1 MSTLQTLYAGKASAP
16 VAKIEIDIENV
27 ALASRGATITVD
39 GTDAG
44 NKAYIIDGIHS
55 HCDADGELKYWE
67 YANPANI
74 IIKFSEI
81 KHINKF
87 ALFHYPKTT
96 YVEDKS
102 QVPIEEYTIFYD
114 TTGTGDYVAWS
125 GLVDKGSDY
134 GLAAVSISNGYVSGN
149 EQSYNVFFDETGVEA
164 YGIKIQVEAYSDTVR
179 ICEIEVWTTKQLDY
193 AGRFSINKGKDIIT
207 SQFKVST
214 SAVEIFDDIQNWYPG
229 QGNFENLTKQ
239 DIPNLPVRIYGGLDK
254 RGYKVYACLGHYYL
268 TALQLFPKR
277 QIVDIQLLDRVKML
291 KEKNVVLGTTILANK
306 TREWLIEFMAL
317 KAGISSDEMVLFES
331 ADTIDM
337 FYPVNAKIWDEINEI
352 AAGMADIDLYIN
364 QYNQLVWNVYVESI
378 PRIWKQDTQAD
389 FEAGA
394 ITVVG
399 SLDILDIADGEINL
413 VNFSKKSF
421 DPDYDW
427 ISLVSV
433 DDFFGG
439 DTPERAIYKK
449 LPLFFDTINDNAY
462 SAMSI
467 VHDNDLSSS
476 DYAKYLLFGH
486 MYFASASNAYVRKN
500 LRYDNFSV
508 SFMPYLNSTD
518 PYTTFQIITFN
529 DSSFLYDIKVF
540 VVNYGGTSPTHY
552 GGIVQIQGTDEFGNP
567 TYNEYTFSAPV
578 NTFAKVNLTMEIS
591 GLFTNYYFE
600 IEGILSKKLWKRN
613 MSSPIFYVN
622 LHCYFNNFFGTGF
635 PNLQSAYVLFKDITG
650 LGDDALQYTQR
661 YSTFVSQIGDL
672 SEPPT
677 NWGIFEAGDEK
688 SGTALIDYYT
698 QTSDDGI
705 TFDDWVLVNSATYEI
720 GSELKR
726 YIRWKAILKSTNR
739 LSIPSIDSVTINYYT
754 GGGTPRWTNIAL
766 EIDASEDTAEIP
778 IKFSDREAGEGTIY
792 DKVEIEVMPFQLQ
805 TVADVWTGRKNW
817 ITIAGNNYPFFPQFQ
832 NPVALDTDYKLIV
845 NGSEYP
851 ETAEGVYTDIGGL
864 SVSFQRHPITP
875 VIRMYGN
882 TITITEF
889 RITGNEYKQ
898 ISINKFS
905 VGTGD
910 KILTLQ
916 NKYLTN
922 TEFAQQIVNIV
933 YSQVRY
939 CVESIERPLRID
951 FNPAISF
958 RDAIKINNKILDTI
972 KIFQI
977 VDITHN
983 FEVGNKT
990 FDIYTEVKAR
1000 EIDTSIFYSPGYWG
1014 QILDGGKRIYWGS
1027 TNEGSG
1033 QYWGGKLYG

>member
-1 MSTLQTLYAGKASAP
+1 MSTLQTLYASKEAVP
-16 VAKIEIDIENV
+16 VAKIEMDIENV

-44 NKAYIIDGIHS
+44 NKEYMIDGIHS
-55 HCDADGELKYWE
+55 HCDQDGELRYWE
-67 YANPANI
+67 FANPVWI
-74 IIKFSEI
+74 DIKFAEK

-87 ALFHYPKTT
+87 ALFHYPKSTF
-96 YVEDKS
+96 VEDKS

-134 GLAAVSISNGYVSGN
+134 GLNAVSISNGYVSGN

-193 AGRFSINKGKDIIT
+193 AGSFSINKGKDIIT

-214 SAVEIFDDIQNWYPG
+214 SAVEIFDDIRNWYPG

-378 PRIWKQDTQAD
+378 PHFVKQDSQAD
-389 FEAGA
+389 FEVGV
-394 ITVVG
+394 ITNG
-399 SLDILDIADGEINL
+399 SFDLIDIGSEPGKITIIN
-413 VNFSKKSF
+413 NPNSSF

-427 ISLVSV
+427 NELPTVNNFSTNSENWREENKQIPIFFDVFFDDYNDAPLSLVV
-433 DDFFGG
+433 
-439 DTPERAIYKK
+439 K
-449 LPLFFDTINDNAY
+449 NDNQ
-462 SAMSI
+462 S
-467 VHDNDLSSS
+467 VSS
-476 DYAKYLLFGH
+476 DFEKYLLIGH
-486 MYFASASNAYVRKN
+486 FNFNESNTGYVRKI
-500 LRYDNFSV
+500 YSDIDISDIGEVTISFNFSFNEIGIQELGTRVMIAEYQLDGHEDNAWAKLYVRKV
-508 SFMPYLNSTD
+508 SEEN
-518 PYTTFQIITFN
+518 
-529 DSSFLYDIKVF
+529 F
-540 VVNYGGTSPTHY
+540 VCDLETSE
-552 GGIVQIQGTDEFGNP
+552 GDKSWSIN
-567 TYNEYTFSAPV
+567 N
-578 NTFAKVNLTMEIS
+578 NTFYNIALS
-591 GLFTNYYFE
+591 GRTFFGYVE
-600 IEGILSKKLWKRN
+600 WQIEGISLIDVPIEYTSNVTLDLKCWFDEDI
-613 MSSPIFYVN
+613 SSDDYLYN
-622 LHCYFNNFFGTGF
+622 
-635 PNLQSAYVLFKDITG
+635 AYILFKDITG
-650 LGDDALQYTQR
+650 LGNDALQYTRR
-661 YSTFVSQIGDL
+661 YSTFVSQISDL
-672 SEPPT
+672 LLIPT
-677 NWGIFEAGDEK
+677 AWGIFETIKTNSE
-688 SGTALIDYYT
+688 TALIDYYT

-805 TVADVWTGRKNW
+805 TVADVWTGSKNW

-864 SVSFQRHPITP
+864 SVSFQRHPTTP

-898 ISINKFS
+898 ISISKFS